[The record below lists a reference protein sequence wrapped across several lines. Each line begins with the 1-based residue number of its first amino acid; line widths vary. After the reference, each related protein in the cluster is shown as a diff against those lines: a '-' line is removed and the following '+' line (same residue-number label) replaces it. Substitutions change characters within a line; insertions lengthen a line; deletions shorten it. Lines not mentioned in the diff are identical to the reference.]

1 MSPVSVITHLLAIA
15 LGAWG
20 GLWLIAKVAPDLPD
34 AGTDPAVEAPAT
46 PAEVK
51 GDDPKS
57 LLRTGPLAGA
67 LDQLSDQIAAGDV
80 VVTMRLDPGSID
92 AETGSG
98 GVELETGEIPP
109 SAPERIVAEIAKQ
122 RPQVSLDDVV
132 FMLLRP
138 GPAEPEW
145 LVQLGPGI
153 DPPRTYVA
161 PLDGSSATP
170 GG

>member
-20 GLWLIAKVAPDLPD
+20 GFWLIAKVAPDLPD

-80 VVTMRLDPGSID
+80 IVTLRLEPGSLD
-92 AETGSG
+92 AESGSG
-98 GVELETGEIPP
+98 GVDLETGEIPP
-109 SAPERIVAEIAKQ
+109 NAPERIVAEIAKQ
-122 RPQVSLDDVV
+122 RPQVSLGDVQ
-132 FMLLRP
+132 FMQLRP
-138 GPAEPEW
+138 GPDGSEW
-145 LVQLGPGI
+145 YVQLSVEI
-153 DPPRTYVA
+153 DPPRTYIA
-161 PLDGSSATP
+161 PLDGSSATA

>member
-20 GLWLIAKVAPDLPD
+20 GLSLIGRVAPDLPSD
-34 AGTDPAVEAPAT
+34 DTDPGVEAPLA
-46 PAEVK
+46 PDEVR
-51 GDDPKS
+51 GGDPKS
-57 LLRTGPLAGA
+57 LLRAGPLAGA
-67 LDQLSDQIAAGDV
+67 LEQLSSQIAAGDV
-80 VVTMRLDPGSID
+80 IVTLRLEPGSID

-98 GVELETGEIPP
+98 GVDIETEQIPP
-109 SAPERIVAEIAKQ
+109 NAPERIVAEIAKQ
-122 RPQVSLDDVV
+122 RPEVSLDDVQ

-138 GPAEPEW
+138 GPGAPEW
-145 LVQLGPGI
+145 YVQLDLEI